1 MSTDGGF
8 KFEIS
13 LSVLNHLGR
22 NLYRNF
28 TTVVGEAISNA
39 WDADAKNVWI
49 YVDWDN
55 ATLLIKDDGLG
66 MTASDFQ
73 DKFLKIGYSK
83 RKSGDTHSS
92 SGRPFIGRKGIG
104 KLALLS
110 CANMIAIITKT
121 TSSDY
126 VGGVIDNG
134 GLDRAIVDDLTPDQ
148 YSLELPE
155 VDRFEEYIAG
165 HTQGT
170 IIYFDGIK
178 DGIRNSLGNLKKT
191 FALYFR
197 FSLLDES
204 FNIYVQDEPVD
215 VKCLDDLIGNSQF
228 LWKFNNLADPLIDRL
243 ELQVAEL
250 RSLDA
255 PDLDAR
261 LAGFI
266 ASVKK
271 PRDLKVIGT
280 GEQVGVDLFVN
291 GRLRERDI
299 LRHIPTA
306 RVTESYLYG
315 QIHFNALDD
324 SEDRFTS
331 SREGVIS
338 NDPLFEQLLEI
349 VQNQIL
355 RVILSDWDE
364 WRRKHKKDGDPDDAR
379 VGRRDRKSSEL
390 FNAVADE
397 YRSDGSGEEGSTKH
411 EVDEWVDDLS
421 EDAKF
426 SFGSYAECYVGE
438 NLIRRYIQD
447 RSVSLTNPAIT
458 EVAEWRAKEKLSKA
472 AGNINIDIRK
482 IDDDLSYLDM
492 TTLSKVVDNP
502 GGANSLPNDSKQYK
516 PLRDALMHT
525 ALLSDDGKRKLT
537 TVFDNIK
544 ARIKSLL

>member
-1 MSTDGGF
+1 MSADGNF

-49 YVDWDN
+49 YVDRDN

-110 CANMIAIITKT
+110 CANKIAIITKT

-126 VGGVIDNG
+126 VGGVIDNND
-134 GLDRAIVDDLTPDQ
+134 LDRAIVDDLTPDE
-148 YSLELPE
+148 YPLELLDA
-155 VDRFEEYIAG
+155 DRFEQYIAG

-178 DGIRNSLGNLKKT
+178 DGIRNSLDNLKKT
-191 FALYFR
+191 LALYFR

-204 FNIYVQDEPVD
+204 FNIYVQDELVD
-215 VKCLDDLIGNSQF
+215 VGCLNDLIGNSEF
-228 LWKFNNLADPLIDRL
+228 LWKLNNLADPLIDRL
-243 ELQVAEL
+243 ESQVTEL
-250 RSLDA
+250 RALDA

-261 LAGFI
+261 LTGFI

-280 GEQVGVDLFVN
+280 GEQVKVDLFVN

-306 RVTESYLYG
+306 RLTESYLYG
-315 QIHFNALDD
+315 QIHFNDLDD

-338 NDPLFEQLLEI
+338 NDPLFGQLLEI

-355 RVILSDWDE
+355 RVILEDWDE
-364 WRRKHKKDGDPDDAR
+364 WRRKHKKDGDPDGTS

-397 YRSDGSGEEGSTKH
+397 YRSEGSEEKGGTKH

-421 EDAKF
+421 DDARF
-426 SFGSYAECYVGE
+426 SFSSFAECYVAE
-438 NLIRRYIQD
+438 NLVRNYIHKKSLGLT
-447 RSVSLTNPAIT
+447 RSHKS
-458 EVAEWRAKEKLSKA
+458 EVKKFRDSEKIHKTK
-472 AGNINIDIRK
+472 GNISIDIRRV
-482 IDDDLSYLDM
+482 DDDLSYLDM
-492 TTLSKVVDNP
+492 ATLSNVVDRSNAP
-502 GGANSLPNDSKQYK
+502 NSFGDDSKQYK
-516 PLRDALMHT
+516 PMRDALMHT
-525 ALLSDDGKRKLT
+525 ALLSDQAKLKLT
-537 TVFDNIK
+537 TVFDNIR